1 MLRKRTVLAAVLL
14 AAFTGCT
21 TAPEALQSL
30 GDRNY
35 MRYATG
41 KPYAQ
46 IASQS
51 QMSVEGLAGATI
63 YGPMIGEYRL
73 VDGDTVYRHI
83 DNVESTRT
91 GVNAGLLMQRESV
104 GTRYRLAYFRVG
116 PDGVVKDWATG
127 ALPGE
132 RLGCTWY
139 AGGFVQQCSSETQRL
154 QSLAVYDSLVRTSS
168 DMPLPSWG
176 TPIAGAQQPKPAD
189 QNLLKNR
196 P

>member
-1 MLRKRTVLAAVLL
+1 MFRKRTYLAVVLMAT
-14 AAFTGCT
+14 FTGCT

-41 KPYAQ
+41 KPYGQ

-73 VDGDTVYRHI
+73 SDGDTVYRHI

-91 GVNAGLLMQRESV
+91 NVDAGILMQRESV

-116 PDGVVKDWATG
+116 PDGVVKDWATS

-139 AGGFVQQCSSETQRL
+139 AGGFVQQCSSETQRV

-168 DMPLPSWG
+168 DKPLPSWG
-176 TPIAGAQQPKPAD
+176 TPIIGVQQPKAG
-189 QNLLKNR
+189 
-196 P
+196 

>member
-1 MLRKRTVLAAVLL
+1 MFAGRFVLAFVILSAC
-14 AAFTGCT
+14 AGCT

-41 KPYAQ
+41 KPYTQ

-63 YGPMIGEYRL
+63 YGPMIGAYRL
-73 VDGDTVYRHI
+73 ADGDTVYRHI

-91 GVNAGLLMQRESV
+91 NVDAGVLMQRESV

-116 PDGVVKDWATG
+116 PDGIVKDWATG

-154 QSLAVYDSLVRTSS
+154 QSLAVYDSLVRTSN
-168 DMPLPSWG
+168 DRPLPSWG
-176 TPIAGAQQPKPAD
+176 VPVTDAQQPKAS
-189 QNLLKNR
+189 
-196 P
+196 

>member
-1 MLRKRTVLAAVLL
+1 MFAKRTIVAAAFLAAL
-14 AAFTGCT
+14 AACT
-21 TAPEALQSL
+21 TAPQALQSL

-51 QMSVEGLAGATI
+51 QMSMQGTAGATI

-73 VDGDTVYRHI
+73 SDGDTVYRHI

-91 GVNAGLLMQRESV
+91 NVDAGIVMQRESV
-104 GTRYRLAYFRVG
+104 ATRYRLAYFRVG
-116 PDGVVKDWATG
+116 PDGIVKDWATG

-168 DMPLPSWG
+168 EQPLSTWG
-176 TPIAGAQQPKPAD
+176 AAVPAI
-189 QNLLKNR
+189 R
-196 P
+196 